1 MRLKLIAA
9 KKTDVGKQRE
19 QNEDNAFQ
27 RIESLEDGDYGLFI
41 VADGMGG
48 YKAGEVAS
56 QLAVD
61 EMSKALEP
69 FFKPRFDQTTVKLD
83 TKDVQTQTTQ
93 SDDPDATIQL
103 SASAIKEAQKNSQE
117 EDAAQKTIKLSDSID
132 VAAREQQLKKA
143 IEQANRAIVQYGE
156 NQSAARGLGCTVTA
170 ALIEGDKAY
179 VANVGDS
186 RTYLLRDKILK
197 PITRDHSLVARLV
210 ESNQIE
216 QDDVYTHPQRNLI
229 YRSLGAGHK
238 NVEVDTFLE
247 ILKPGDMLLLCSDGL
262 WEMVRDAE
270 LQKVLVEQRD
280 PQQICNTLI
289 HLANK
294 HGGEDNITAIV
305 VQVST
310 Y

>member
-61 EMSKALEP
+61 EMSKTLDS
-69 FFKPRFDQTTVKLD
+69 FFKPRSEQTTIKLEL
-83 TKDVQTQTTQ
+83 KDIQTTQ
-93 SDDPDATIQL
+93 SEDPDATIPL
-103 SASAIKEAQKNSQE
+103 STAAIKDAQ
-117 EDAAQKTIKLSDSID
+117 AAQKDSQQDETQKTVKLSESMD

-143 IEQANRAIVQYGE
+143 IEQANRAIVQYGDK
-156 NQSAARGLGCTVTA
+156 QSAARGLGCTVTS
-170 ALIEGDKAY
+170 ALIEGNRAY
-179 VANVGDS
+179 IANVGDS
-186 RTYLLRDKILK
+186 RTYLLRDKKLR

-210 ESNQIE
+210 ESKQIE
-216 QDDVYTHPQRNLI
+216 QEDVYTHPQRNLI

-238 NVEVDTFLE
+238 NVEIDTFVE
-247 ILKPGDMLLLCSDGL
+247 TLKPGDMLLLCSDGL
-262 WEMVRDAE
+262 WEMVHDPD
-270 LQKVLVEQRD
+270 LQKVLNEQKD
-280 PQQICNTLI
+280 PQHMCNTLI
-289 HLANK
+289 DLANK
-294 HGGEDNITAIV
+294 HGGEDNITAVV
-305 VQVST
+305 VQVNT

>member
-19 QNEDNAFQ
+19 QNEDNAFE

-61 EMSKALEP
+61 EMSKALDA
-69 FFKPRFDQTTVKLD
+69 FFKPRFDQTTVKLE
-83 TKDVQTQTTQ
+83 TKDIQTQTRQ

-103 SASAIKEAQKNSQE
+103 SAAAIKDAQKAIE
-117 EDAAQKTIKLSDSID
+117 GADDAQKTLILSDSID

-156 NQSAARGLGCTVTA
+156 KQSAARGLGCTVTA
-170 ALIEGDKAY
+170 ALVEGDRAY
-179 VANVGDS
+179 IANVGDS
-186 RTYLLRDKILK
+186 RTYLWRDKTLK
-197 PITRDHSLVARLV
+197 AITRDHSLVARLV
-210 ESNQIE
+210 ESKQIE
-216 QDDVYTHPQRNLI
+216 QEDVYTHPQRNLI

-262 WEMVRDAE
+262 WEMVHDPD
-270 LQKVLVEQRD
+270 LLKVLNEQKD
-280 PQQICNTLI
+280 PKQICNELI
-289 HLANK
+289 KLANK
-294 HGGEDNITAIV
+294 HGGEDNITAVV
-305 VQVST
+305 VQVSA
-310 Y
+310 